1 MKFRRS
7 NSQDD
12 WQKYMRYLDSI
23 WSQLPSGVKAFIREE
38 WFYDG
43 SDHRCPHDAWL
54 EEFTIQEVGLGER
67 FQYRNLDIRTTLLGA
82 FHDKRLQF
90 AYSNVTSYLV
100 KCSISAGAQTRQGD
114 FLWDEVRYEAGKVIH
129 EAIFSEGAQWVIECA
144 DIQFNWT
151 DITQH

>member
-1 MKFRRS
+1 
-7 NSQDD
+7 
-12 WQKYMRYLDSI
+12 MRYLDSI

-43 SDHRCPHDAWL
+43 SDHRCRHDAWL

-100 KCSISAGAQTRQGD
+100 KCSISAGAQTRRVISFGMKCDTKRERLYMRQ
-114 FLWDEVRYEAGKVIH
+114 FSPKVRSG
-129 EAIFSEGAQWVIECA
+129 
-144 DIQFNWT
+144 
-151 DITQH
+151 